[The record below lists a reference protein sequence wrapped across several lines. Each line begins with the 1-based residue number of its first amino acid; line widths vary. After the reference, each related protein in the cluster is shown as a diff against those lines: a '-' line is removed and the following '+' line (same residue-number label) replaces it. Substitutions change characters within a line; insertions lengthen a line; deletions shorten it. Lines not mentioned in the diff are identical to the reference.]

1 LIVTCEQCAT
11 QFQLAD
17 AKVPVGGARVRCS
30 RCKHAFFIEPPARE
44 QAQDPVEHAAQA
56 VLDSEAPPE
65 PEATEDLADSEG
77 AGADFAHPRGLR
89 DENDLGS
96 GDENDLSAGDE
107 SDLSGD
113 ADLTDES
120 DWEFNEAPFGDDTP
134 ATDAGVAAQDAA
146 REAIDDLLGS
156 RPAATASK
164 SRSQPVAFAPSADAE
179 EEELGSPESW
189 DLLAGDAPSSPTQA
203 SGAVSPDNTA
213 LAGAPSIPEPMR
225 AASVARP
232 AVEAWVDPSEPS
244 RLLAWIARSG
254 HAAGWSVTA
263 GLFGLVAVA
272 TLGPGLSKES
282 ESALGTQHLAQLEAQ
297 AIAGRWVENA
307 AAGSLFV
314 VSGRLVNPTA
324 APLPLGTLAGVRL
337 LDESGARLAS
347 EMAAIGPVMEPLDLR
362 EADPTVLQA
371 RQLEGGR
378 SLATT
383 ALEPGQSIA
392 FEAVV
397 LSVPAAAS
405 RFVLEP
411 IAAGR
416 GPAGRG
422 APLAAASEPA
432 PAR

>member
-1 LIVTCEQCAT
+1 MIVICEQCAT
-11 QFQLAD
+11 QFQLDD
-17 AKVPVGGARVRCS
+17 ARVPAGGVRVRCS
-30 RCKHAFFIEPPARE
+30 RCKHAFFIEPPGRE
-44 QAQDPVEHAAQA
+44 EPESPVERAAQA
-56 VLDSEAPPE
+56 ALDGEAPPE
-65 PEATEDLADSEG
+65 PETTEDLAESEDSG
-77 AGADFAHPRGLR
+77 SDFEHPRGVR
-89 DENDLGS
+89 
-96 GDENDLSAGDE
+96 DE
-107 SDLSGD
+107 SDLRGD

-120 DWEFNEAPFGDDTP
+120 DWEFNEAPFGGDAP
-134 ATDAGVAAQDAA
+134 ASGAGFEAQDAA

-156 RPAATASK
+156 RPAARSPAADSARTAP
-164 SRSQPVAFAPSADAE
+164 SQPVRVVPTADAE
-179 EEELGSPESW
+179 EDDLGSPESW
-189 DLLAGDAPSSPTQA
+189 DLLADDKPSSATQTSA
-203 SGAVSPDNTA
+203 AVSPDVE
-213 LAGAPSIPEPMR
+213 LAGSPSIPEPPR
-225 AASVARP
+225 AASVVRP

-254 HAAGWSVTA
+254 HAVGWCVTT
-263 GLFGLVAVA
+263 GLFGLLAVA
-272 TLGPGLSKES
+272 TLGPGRS
-282 ESALGTQHLAQLEAQ
+282 EDSEPPIGTQHLAQLEAQ

-307 AAGSLFV
+307 AAGPVFV

-347 EMAAIGPVMEPLDLR
+347 ETAAIGPVMEPLDLR
-362 EADPTVLQA
+362 EADPAALQA

-378 SLATT
+378 SLAAT

-397 LSVPAAAS
+397 LSVPATAA

-416 GPAGRG
+416 SPAGRG

-432 PAR
+432 PAH